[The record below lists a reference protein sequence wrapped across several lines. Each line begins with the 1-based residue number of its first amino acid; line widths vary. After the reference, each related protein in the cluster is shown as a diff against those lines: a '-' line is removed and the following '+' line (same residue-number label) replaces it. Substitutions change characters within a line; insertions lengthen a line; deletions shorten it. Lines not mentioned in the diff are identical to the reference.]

1 MIKVIASDLDGTL
14 LDVNHRINHETAE
27 MVRKVCKAGIR
38 FMVATGR
45 NYEGAVRALEGE
57 DFICDYIV
65 SSGAELRNPQREI
78 LFSSTM
84 DMEKCQAVSE
94 VLCRYKISYI
104 LCGPDKEYC
113 IGTRE
118 EMEQNIIEHIYTF
131 NQNIPMDKIKET
143 EMYQDITG
151 RTLAIPDF
159 ESMAKSAAKV
169 TKVFAFSENLE
180 ILAEAK
186 RELEKIPGMAVSSS
200 FINNLEITEEAAQK
214 GPVLKNYIES
224 LGYTMDEV
232 MVFGDSLNDYS
243 MISMDFG
250 ATIAMENADP
260 EIKKAAKYIT
270 KANTENGVAF
280 AMEELLKKYKSA

>member
-27 MVRKVCKAGIR
+27 MVRKACAAGIR

-45 NYEGAVRALEGE
+45 NYEGAIRALDGE
-57 DFICDYIV
+57 DFVCDYIV
-65 SSGAELRNPQREI
+65 SSGAEVRNSQHKI
-78 LFSSTM
+78 LFSTTTN
-84 DMEKCQAVSE
+84 MEKCKTVCAV
-94 VLCRYKISYI
+94 LDRYNISYI

-113 IGTRE
+113 IGTIE

-131 NQNIPMDKIKET
+131 NQNIPIEKIKDS
-143 EMYQDITG
+143 EMYREMTE
-151 RTLAIPDF
+151 RTKATPDF
-159 ESMAKSAAKV
+159 ESLIRDAAKV

-180 ILAEAK
+180 LLAEAK
-186 RELEKIPGMAVSSS
+186 KELEKIPGMAVSSS
-200 FINNLEITEEAAQK
+200 FFNNLELTEEAAQK

-224 LGYTMDEV
+224 LGYAMDEV

-270 KANTENGVAF
+270 RSNAKNGVAF
-280 AMEELLKKYKSA
+280 AIEELLKRIHK